1 MKNEYPL
8 LSHLQM
14 GVANTDTSAIPAIIF
29 DIDSWFQANSVGAA
43 VFIIPSVYETA
54 LHVSLSMSLSLA
66 RRGFERRSSDH
77 LHNGFKPGQR
87 VSVLPT
93 RQVYEYD
100 GYVELSGDYGTKD
113 VQRLLWLQLID
124 DKRCGRISFPES
136 EIARLE
142 RTDKTWPLG
151 RSGIQLDPFT
161 ITDLD
166 KFLDTR
172 SGGNKEFFETD
183 VFVVTSPS
191 KFERFVSNATFKRT
205 DKLHLG
211 DIECSRMLPWGKLK
225 NDGDVVL
232 ASSKSGKGRPLIA
245 VSARLD
251 PVMRYLQ
258 RNPDSKPRVIIDGA
272 ASAIGNPTVFADISN
287 LTSVAIIAG
296 FKDVPAIRNLG
307 GQTQLNA
314 FQVPPERLDSPDST
328 DRSVFHSCSKAAQNA
343 VAFEAIEIDEVRS
356 EEFDNASDALND
368 AATSLHEIEI
378 PTEQEEF
385 LRSLFRHLLRSSN
398 DTGTTPDPLITN
410 EFLQLESE
418 FNAKRRFWPPEI
430 AQSIDTAI
438 KSLGKA
444 QEKSSGPDS
453 VKRTYVKSLLGREL
467 TESEET
473 KLKKREILLNDD
485 EGQYILL
492 TGWPG
497 KHKLQDIVYRFQTT
511 RIKAIAYGFEA
522 EWFRSFNRR
531 YRDTELYS
539 ATRDLPY
546 RPSENP
552 NIVDLGRL
560 SCENVGPSDQPNTS
574 IEDLLSKKRAKRP
587 VFDSDSEANNVDATA
602 AEFFDGRY
610 TYLTSDQKVPVL
622 ISFGQ
627 FEGESDAQVETLS
640 VVDLEPGY
648 LCIFRD
654 GANGDAVRLFAENRI
669 GESKYEQLRKV
680 ATAWKSPL
688 RLLDTHEAITIGDQ
702 NYVPPNVSGIVQKLR
717 DAGFS
722 GSNQTIRNWIKNPNM
737 IGPGERASVEL
748 IASLS
753 ADDFLKENLNKV
765 WSAIQ
770 YLRTLH
776 MQAGSDLT
784 KALLEELPD
793 KILESSRST
802 GTFSL
807 TFGDLVVVEVSEV
820 ETSALTV
827 PTELT
832 NRLLGESTD

>member
-1 MKNEYPL
+1 MNTYPL
-8 LSHLQM
+8 LSHLEM
-14 GVANTDTSAIPAIIF
+14 GVASAETSAIPEIIF
-29 DIDSWFQANSVGAA
+29 DIDSWFQANSVGTAA
-43 VFIIPSVYETA
+43 FIIPSVYETA

-66 RRGFERRSSDH
+66 RRGFERRVSDH
-77 LHNGFKPGQR
+77 LHNGFKRGQR

-100 GYVELSGDYGTKD
+100 GFLELSEDYGTKD

-124 DKRCGRISFPES
+124 DKGHGRISFPES

-151 RSGIQLDPFT
+151 RSGIQLGSFIT
-161 ITDLD
+161 TDLD

-191 KFERFVSNATFKRT
+191 KFERFVSNATLKRT

-232 ASSKSGKGRPLIA
+232 ASSKAGKGRPLIA
-245 VSARLD
+245 VSAGLD

-258 RNPDSKPRVIIDGA
+258 RNPNSKPRVIIDGA

-314 FQVPPERLDSPDST
+314 FQVPPERLDSPNST
-328 DRSVFHSCSKAAQNA
+328 DRSVFYSCSKAAQNA
-343 VAFEAIEIDEVRS
+343 VAFEAIEIEEVKS
-356 EEFDNASDALND
+356 EEFDGASDALND
-368 AATSLHEIEI
+368 AVTSLHEVEI

-385 LRSLFRHLLRSSN
+385 LKRLFRHLLRSSN
-398 DTGTTPDPLITN
+398 DTGNTPDPIATT
-410 EFLQLESE
+410 EFLQLETE

-438 KSLGKA
+438 KNLGKGQDKCA
-444 QEKSSGPDS
+444 GPDS
-453 VKRTYVKSLLGREL
+453 VKRTYVKSLLERDL
-467 TESEET
+467 TESDEA
-473 KLKKREILLNDD
+473 KLKNREILLNDGEVD
-485 EGQYILL
+485 YILL

-511 RIKAIAYGFEA
+511 RIKAIAFGFEA

-552 NIVDLGRL
+552 KIVDLGRL
-560 SCENVGPSDQPNTS
+560 SSGDVRLSDEPNNS
-574 IEDLLSKKRAKRP
+574 IEDLLSKKRTTRP
-587 VFDSDSEANNVDATA
+587 VFDSGSEANNVDATVV
-602 AEFFDGRY
+602 EFSDGRY

-627 FEGESDAQVETLS
+627 FEGEVDAQIKSLS
-640 VVDLEPGY
+640 VVDLEPGQ

-654 GANGDAVRLFAENRI
+654 GANGDAVRLFAEIRI
-669 GESKYEQLRKV
+669 GESQYEQLRKI

-688 RLLDTHEAITIGDQ
+688 RLLDTHKAVTMGDKT
-702 NYVPPNVSGIVQKLR
+702 YVPPNVSGIIQRIR

-722 GSNQTIRNWIKNPNM
+722 GSSQTIRNWIKNPNM
-737 IGPGERASVEL
+737 IGPGDRTSVEL

-753 ADDFLKENLNKV
+753 ADDFLNGNIDKV

-770 YLRTLH
+770 FLRTLH
-776 MQAGSDLT
+776 MQAGNDLT
-784 KALLEELPD
+784 AALLEELPE
-793 KILESSRST
+793 KIMESSQST

-820 ETSALTV
+820 ETTAFPV
-827 PTELT
+827 PAELT
-832 NRLLGESTD
+832 NRLVGESSD